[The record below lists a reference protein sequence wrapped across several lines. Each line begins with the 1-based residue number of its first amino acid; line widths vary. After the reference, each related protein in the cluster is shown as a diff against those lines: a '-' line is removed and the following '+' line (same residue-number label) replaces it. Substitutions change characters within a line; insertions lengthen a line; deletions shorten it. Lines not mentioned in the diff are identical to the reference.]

1 MPLTRDQLEARAVE
15 DYFLQVNARDFD
27 AIMATFAPDC
37 VMRIATSGFVYEGT
51 DALATHFRDFLGTFP
66 GIAFSGFEVTAD
78 EAAQR
83 VAARFTVALT
93 GRDGQTTTLNNCN
106 FFAVGPDGRFTE
118 VVIYTSQPVKAGFE
132 AGSD

>member
-1 MPLTRDQLEARAVE
+1 MPLTRDQLEARTVR

-27 AIMATFAPDC
+27 AIMATFAPEC
-37 VMRIATSGFVYEGT
+37 VMRIATSGFEYRGHE
-51 DALATHFRDFLGTFP
+51 ALARHFRDFLGTFP
-66 GIAFSGFEVTAD
+66 GVDFSGFEVTAD
-78 EAAQR
+78 EATQR

-93 GRDGQTTTLNNCN
+93 DAQGQTTTLNNCN